1 MEVEVDMSVLL
12 SSGLNA
18 DLYSVITLHEGRD
31 GADGGKFFNS
41 EMILLNQNN
50 YIIEFA

>member
-1 MEVEVDMSVLL
+1 MSVLL

-31 GADGGKFFNS
+31 GADGAEFFNS
-41 EMILLNQNN
+41 EIILFNKKN
-50 YIIEFA
+50 YITAFA